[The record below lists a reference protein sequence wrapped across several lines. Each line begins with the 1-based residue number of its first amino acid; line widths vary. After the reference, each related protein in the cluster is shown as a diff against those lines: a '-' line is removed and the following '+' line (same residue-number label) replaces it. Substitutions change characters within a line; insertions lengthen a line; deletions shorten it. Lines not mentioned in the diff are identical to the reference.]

1 MDPNDPANNKIDN
14 MAVARGDLD
23 NDGNVAVPDQV
34 NNGDARVRLNPEAR
48 RLIEMMRDE

>member
-1 MDPNDPANNKIDN
+1 MDPNDPADNNIDN
-14 MAVARGDLD
+14 MAVACGNLD
-23 NDGNVAVPDQV
+23 NDSNAAIPDQV